1 MSENKDTGVDKD
13 AKSTSEKPKLG
24 LMSGIALLVGS
35 IIGSGIFIS
44 PRGVLLGT
52 GSYGLSV
59 LVWILCG
66 LICLPGCLCYAELST
81 MIYSSGGDY
90 TYIKMAFGN
99 WAGFLRVWS
108 EICCVRP
115 ATIAVCGITAS
126 IYILQPI
133 FSPCQPPHMAVIL
146 LACFFIMVLT
156 LLNLL
161 STRGSIMWQNIAFYA
176 KILSLLLLIG
186 LGIYQLIRG
195 HYDVFTAPFE
205 NTQTSIK
212 KFSIAMYIGLFP
224 YTGWNY
230 LSNAVEEL
238 KKPEKNFPI
247 AILTSI
253 IASTILYA
261 LAYSAYF
268 TALTPHDVMTSDAV
282 AVTFAQNVYR
292 PLGFIVPLCVSISA
306 LGGLNGQIFSIVR
319 MFSVAGRDGLL
330 PSISA
335 FVHIKRL
342 TPVVP
347 CIIEGTL
354 SILFV
359 LVGSAERLL
368 GYLSFS
374 TWLVCLFSA
383 ISLLIFRRTMPDTP
397 RPFHAGLIAPIV
409 FITAMSVLTL
419 ANIIYNTLDIIVGLF
434 ILLSGLPV
442 YWVFVLKRSPSIDK
456 FSRSISIY
464 LQKLLL
470 IVPEN
475 NKQQN

>member
-1 MSENKDTGVDKD
+1 
-13 AKSTSEKPKLG
+13 
-24 LMSGIALLVGS
+24 
-35 IIGSGIFIS
+35 
-44 PRGVLLGT
+44 
-52 GSYGLSV
+52 
-59 LVWILCG
+59 
-66 LICLPGCLCYAELST
+66 
-81 MIYSSGGDY
+81 
-90 TYIKMAFGN
+90 
-99 WAGFLRVWS
+99 
-108 EICCVRP
+108 
-115 ATIAVCGITAS
+115 
-126 IYILQPI
+126 
-133 FSPCQPPHMAVIL
+133 
-146 LACFFIMVLT
+146 
-156 LLNLL
+156 
-161 STRGSIMWQNIAFYA
+161 
-176 KILSLLLLIG
+176 
-186 LGIYQLIRG
+186 
-195 HYDVFTAPFE
+195 
-205 NTQTSIK
+205 
-212 KFSIAMYIGLFP
+212 
-224 YTGWNY
+224 
-230 LSNAVEEL
+230 
-238 KKPEKNFPI
+238 
-247 AILTSI
+247 
-253 IASTILYA
+253 
-261 LAYSAYF
+261 
-268 TALTPHDVMTSDAV
+268 ALTPHDVMTSDAV

-470 IVPEN
+470 IIPEN